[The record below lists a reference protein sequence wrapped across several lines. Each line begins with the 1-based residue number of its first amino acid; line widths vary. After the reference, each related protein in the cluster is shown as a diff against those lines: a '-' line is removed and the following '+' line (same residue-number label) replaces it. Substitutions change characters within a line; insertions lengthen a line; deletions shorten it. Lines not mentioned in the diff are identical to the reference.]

1 MKKQRNILFI
11 INPNS
16 GLQLFPNLDTRIAKS
31 LDGSE
36 INATIKKTKYAGHA
50 IELCQEAI
58 TLDEKP
64 DSIIAV
70 GGDGTV
76 NEVINGIGLSGIP
89 MGIIPI
95 GSGNGLARHLGIS
108 LLPMRA
114 LRTIVQGFHVPIDMM
129 QIGKTKFAAN
139 VAGVGF
145 DALVSWKFKDTK
157 TRGPIS
163 YARIILEE
171 FLNHKPANYTIKI
184 DKREFT
190 IKSSMITVANSS
202 QFGNNAVIA
211 PNASL
216 TDGYL
221 DLCILKPFP
230 KALTLDIATKI
241 MTNQIGSSKYYE
253 SHLGKKITIKQDKAI
268 YQIDGDSVKEKKK
281 IKIRIKEKAL
291 NMIIPKKSKNNI

>member
-1 MKKQRNILFI
+1 MNKKRKILFI
-11 INPNS
+11 INPHS
-16 GLQLFPNLDTRIAKS
+16 GLNLFPNLAHRIEKS
-31 LDGSE
+31 LENTE
-36 INATIKKTKYAGHA
+36 IEAILKKTEYAGHA
-50 IELCQEAI
+50 IEICQGAI
-58 TLDEKP
+58 TLEEKP
-64 DSIIAV
+64 DTIVAI

-76 NEVINGIGLSGIP
+76 NEVINGIGLSGVS
-89 MGIIPI
+89 MGIIPT

-114 LRTIVQGFHVPIDMM
+114 LRTIIQGYSTPVDMM

-171 FLNHKPANYTIKI
+171 FLNHHPATYSIKI
-184 DKREFT
+184 DKRKFT
-190 IKSSMITVANSS
+190 IESSMVTVANST
-202 QFGNNAVIA
+202 QFGNNAIIA

-241 MTNQIGSSKYYE
+241 MTNQIGSSNYYE
-253 SHLGKKITIKQDKAI
+253 SHLGKKITIKQEKAI

-281 IKIRIKEKAL
+281 IKIRIREKAL
-291 NMIIPKKSKNNI
+291 NIIIPKKSINKI